1 MDVNE
6 IFNLPE
12 IKILEVEILD
22 TQHDLDRNRYCAN
35 AGVEFIKK
43 ALMMRKQ
50 LLDRKFV
57 MDEFYKKLLEEFNEA
72 LKVQMLK
79 MRLETIKTYNSAVA
93 AGLEGDVEAVGKCF
107 LGYKYPDRHPVQTAR
122 ARKMWDIL
130 NGSIDNYVPLY
141 EDGVNCHGF
150 RCSKEHIESENQLLY
165 LNEQEDNWNEGFDRE
180 LTKDMHLLYA
190 VHNLF
195 DHTSFSVFDFLWVRD
210 FDIEITLNTEYRTYK
225 HEADNP
231 DWDEIDYLD

>member
-43 ALMMRKQ
+43 SLMMRKQ

-57 MDEFYKKLLEEFNEA
+57 MDEFYKKLLEEFNEV

-93 AGLEGDVEAVGKCF
+93 AGLEGDVEA
-107 LGYKYPDRHPVQTAR
+107 RHLFIAQRVHIRVDQVILR
-122 ARKMWDIL
+122 AGL
-130 NGSIDNYVPLY
+130 Q
-141 EDGVNCHGF
+141 C
-150 RCSKEHIESENQLLY
+150 
-165 LNEQEDNWNEGFDRE
+165 
-180 LTKDMHLLYA
+180 A
-190 VHNLF
+190 
-195 DHTSFSVFDFLWVRD
+195 
-210 FDIEITLNTEYRTYK
+210 
-225 HEADNP
+225 
-231 DWDEIDYLD
+231 